1 MNCDSLSD
9 WSVDHRDFPSYCAAT
24 TRRMEAGTG
33 AGAQWYA
40 DVATR
45 YQVCSEAGL
54 CEFALQLASN
64 PYHLRRLPKPVL
76 DGLLVEIK
84 ANTVLLRGARLLAL
98 LAASKEQ
105 GFASIGLPRWKW

>member
-1 MNCDSLSD
+1 LR
-9 WSVDHRDFPSYCAAT
+9 RDYEK
-24 TRRMEAGTG
+24 MEDGTG

-45 YQVCSEAGL
+45 YKVCSEAGL
-54 CEFALQLASN
+54 SEFALQLASN
-64 PYHLRRLPKPVL
+64 PCHLLRLPKPVL
-76 DGLLVEIK
+76 DGLLLEIK

-105 GFASIGLPRWKW
+105 GFDSIGLPRWKW